1 MNRRAIHAIVRK
13 DLKVTMQNKGVV
25 LPLLL
30 VPLIMFVALP
40 SLVGLMPLL
49 GNIPDSDI
57 AELQLLIS
65 RMPPTL
71 QAELAGYTPLQLLVV
86 MMIVYYLAPMYLI
99 VPMMVAS
106 VIAADSF
113 AGEKERKTLEALLY
127 TPTTDQELLL
137 GKLLAAW
144 LPAVGVALAGF
155 VCYSIV
161 ANLVAGPI
169 MGGIFFPTPM
179 WLVLAFWVA
188 PAIAGLGLV
197 ATILV
202 SSRAQGFQDAYQ
214 MGALVVLPLLAL
226 MISQATGVMFLS
238 TGLVF
243 FLGAA
248 VWILDGALL
257 WWGGRWF
264 RRTELFSRL

>member
-1 MNRRAIHAIVRK
+1 LNRRAIRAIVRK

-25 LPLLL
+25 IPLLL

-49 GNIPDSDI
+49 GNIPDSDL
-57 AELQLLIS
+57 AEIQLLIS

-155 VCYSIV
+155 VCYSVV
-161 ANLVAGPI
+161 ANAVAGPI
-169 MGGIFFPTPM
+169 MGGIFCPSDRRARSGRHHSRLITCPGVPGC
-179 WLVLAFWVA
+179 LPDGRTGCLA
-188 PAIAGLGLV
+188 PARPDDQPGHRGDVPQHRARLSPRCRRLAPGWSSPLV
-197 ATILV
+197 GWSLV
-202 SSRAQGFQDAYQ
+202 STYRTLRSPLSDRSNGH
-214 MGALVVLPLLAL
+214 GLP
-226 MISQATGVMFLS
+226 T
-238 TGLVF
+238 
-243 FLGAA
+243 
-248 VWILDGALL
+248 
-257 WWGGRWF
+257 
-264 RRTELFSRL
+264 

>member
-1 MNRRAIHAIVRK
+1 
-13 DLKVTMQNKGVV
+13 
-25 LPLLL
+25 
-30 VPLIMFVALP
+30 
-40 SLVGLMPLL
+40 
-49 GNIPDSDI
+49 
-57 AELQLLIS
+57 
-65 RMPPTL
+65 
-71 QAELAGYTPLQLLVV
+71 
-86 MMIVYYLAPMYLI
+86 
-99 VPMMVAS
+99 
-106 VIAADSF
+106 
-113 AGEKERKTLEALLY
+113 
-127 TPTTDQELLL
+127 
-137 GKLLAAW
+137 
-144 LPAVGVALAGF
+144 
-155 VCYSIV
+155 
-161 ANLVAGPI
+161 
-169 MGGIFFPTPM
+169 M

-243 FLGAA
+243 FLGAV